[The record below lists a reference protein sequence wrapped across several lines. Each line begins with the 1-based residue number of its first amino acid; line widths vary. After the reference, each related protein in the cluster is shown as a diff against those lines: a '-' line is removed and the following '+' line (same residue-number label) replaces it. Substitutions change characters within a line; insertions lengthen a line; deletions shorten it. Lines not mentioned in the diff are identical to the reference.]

1 MITLKKKYSSLISS
15 DTRYVVCTG
24 GRGSGKSYSINTILC
39 LMMLE
44 ENRTILFLRKTLTSA
59 HLSIIP
65 EFIDKIKT
73 LGIEQSF
80 HVTKT
85 EIICTSTGSAIYF
98 RGIQTSSNDNTAN
111 LKSIANVSV
120 VVIDEAEEL
129 TDETTFDRIDLSVR
143 QKGVVNKVILILNPT
158 TKEHFIYQR
167 FFEQLG
173 VNGGFNGIKDNVTY
187 IHTTYQD
194 NIENLDESFIDQIE
208 RMKVINPAKYEHQ
221 ILGGWLNRAEGVII
235 ENWRTGEYEEHAP
248 SVYGM
253 DFGFSIDPTTLV
265 STSVDKK
272 LNRLFVKLH
281 LYKPKMTTD
290 DIYRETEK
298 VAPKSLIYADSA
310 EPRLITELKNRK
322 LNIKETVKG
331 QGSITAGIAVLQNFD
346 EIIVDPDSIDLIK
359 ELNNYVWHDKKSK
372 VPVDAYNHAIDAI
385 RYAVY
390 PQYAKRKMFVM

>member
-1 MITLKKKYSSLISS
+1 
-15 DTRYVVCTG
+15 
-24 GRGSGKSYSINTILC
+24 
-39 LMMLE
+39 MLE

-65 EFIDKIKT
+65 EFIDKINT
-73 LGIEQSF
+73 LGIQELF

-85 EIICTSTGSAIYF
+85 EIICPSTGSAIYF

-129 TDETTFDRIDLSVR
+129 TDENTFDRIDLSVR
-143 QKGVVNKVILILNPT
+143 QKGVINKVILILNPT

-173 VNGGFNGIKDNVTY
+173 VEAGHNGTKDNVTY
-187 IHTTYQD
+187 IHTTYLD
-194 NIENLDESFIDQIE
+194 NIENLDDSFIDQIE
-208 RMKVINPAKYEHQ
+208 RMKLVNPAKYEHQ
-221 ILGGWLNRAEGVII
+221 ILGGWLNRAEGVVLD
-235 ENWRTGEYEEHAP
+235 NWSLGKYEEHAP
-248 SVYGM
+248 TIFGM

-265 STSVDKK
+265 ATSIDKK
-272 LNRLFVKLH
+272 RNRLFVKLH
-281 LYKPKMTTD
+281 LYKPKLTTD
-290 DIYRETEK
+290 DIFRESVRT
-298 VAPKSLIYADSA
+298 ADKSLIYADSA
-310 EPRLITELKNRK
+310 EPRLIMELKNRK

-346 EIIVDPDSIDLIK
+346 ELVIDPESVELIK

-390 PQYAKRKMFVM
+390 PQYAKRKMFVV